1 LQRGGTATRRES
13 VVAGSFYPA
22 SEREL
27 IKMIEKFTEKGAKK
41 ERAIAV
47 FSPHAGY
54 VYSGGVAGALFSRV
68 EVPQRVIILTPN
80 HTGLGAPISLFP
92 DGVWEIPTG
101 EVQID
106 SQMNTLI
113 RQKCELVEEDSAAHL
128 GEHSAE
134 VQLPFLKYHRSDVTV
149 SVIVLATHDY
159 SELESLGTALA
170 QTVTEVGKDDVLLL
184 ASTDM
189 THFEPHSRAV
199 AKDKLAIEK
208 MLALDPRGLL
218 MTVQRERISMCG
230 VAPATAVLLAAKLLG
245 ASRAQLVKYETSGD
259 VTGDNSSVVGYAG
272 VMVW

>member
-1 LQRGGTATRRES
+1 
-13 VVAGSFYPA
+13 
-22 SEREL
+22 
-27 IKMIEKFTEKGAKK
+27 MIEKFTEKGAKK

-54 VYSGGVAGALFSRV
+54 IYSGRVAGALFSRV
-68 EVPQRVIILTPN
+68 EVPEKVIILAPN
-80 HTGLGAPISLFP
+80 HTGLGASISLFP

-106 SQMNTLI
+106 SEMNKLL
-113 RQKCELVEEDSAAHL
+113 REKCPLVEEDTSAHL

-134 VQLPFLKYHRSDVTV
+134 VQLPFLKYHRSDVKV

-159 SELESLGTALA
+159 SELESLGSALA
-170 QTVTEVGKDDVLLL
+170 QTVTGIGKEDVLLL
-184 ASTDM
+184 GSTDM

-208 MLALDPRGLL
+208 ILALDPQGLL
-218 MTVQRERISMCG
+218 TTVQKERISMCG

-245 ASRAQLVKYETSGD
+245 ASRSQLVKYETSGD
-259 VTGDNSSVVGYAG
+259 VTGDKSSVVGYAG
-272 VMVW
+272 IMVW